1 MESVTPM
8 ECLQGSVEV
17 LATTETAVVQ
27 HQHALQQLIA
37 TKAHQYAQAIAA
49 D

>member
-1 MESVTPM
+1 MGSVIQT
-8 ECLQGSVEV
+8 ECLQVSVEV
-17 LATTETAVVQ
+17 LATIETAVAQ
-27 HQHALQQLIA
+27 HQDALQQLIA